1 MFKVGDRV
9 KFKCGGGDNYY
20 NGDIINI
27 NKGFGFGW
35 YKIKS
40 ETANGYYGYYWRT
53 ERALIKVVI
62 ICAGALGC

>member
-27 NKGFGFGW
+27 NKGFGWCW

-40 ETANGYYGYYWRT
+40 DSFLQFLIWKT
-53 ERALIKVVI
+53 ERDLIKVVI
-62 ICAGALGC
+62 ICAGVLGC

>member
-9 KFKCGGGDNYY
+9 KFKCGGDNYY

-27 NKGFGFGW
+27 DKGFGFCW

-40 ETANGYYGYYWRT
+40 ETAHGYYWRT

-62 ICAGALGC
+62 TCAGVLGC

>member
-9 KFKCGGGDNYY
+9 KFKCGGDNYY

-27 NKGFGFGW
+27 DKSWW

-40 ETANGYYGYYWRT
+40 DSFPQFLIWKT